1 MNSDEPSSEN
11 SIDALENVSRN
22 PLTNLRTLFQR
33 KNSAIKLDE
42 RGSSFG
48 RVLIVFSILLNL
60 IFLWLVI
67 SLGNTLFAM
76 QETVTEALLEGV
88 TSSMVL
94 SENAQIQTV
103 VNINEQIPIAFDLVI
118 KRDTLVVLFQ
128 PTRIDNASL
137 SIRSANLSVDAPA
150 SITLPV
156 GAELPITL
164 DLTVPVN
171 VSVPIELAVPVAI
184 SLAESDL
191 GEAFQALQSLVA
203 PYEKLQSEIP
213 ACWQML
219 LWQGDCP

>member
-1 MNSDEPSSEN
+1 MSSVEPSPESAN
-11 SIDALENVSRN
+11 DAVANVSRN
-22 PLTNLRTLFQR
+22 PLTNLRTLFKR
-33 KNSAIKLDE
+33 KTSAIKLDG
-42 RGSSFG
+42 RGPSLG
-48 RVLIVFSILLNL
+48 GALIVFSILLNA

-76 QETVTEALLEGV
+76 KETVTETLLEGV
-88 TSSMVL
+88 TNSMAL

-103 VNINEQIPIAFDLVI
+103 VNINEQVPLDFDLVL
-118 KRDTLVVLFQ
+118 KHDTLVVLFQ
-128 PTRIDNASL
+128 PTRIENASL
-137 SIRSANLSVDAPA
+137 SIRSASLSVDAPA

-156 GAELPITL
+156 GAELPIAF
-164 DLTVPVN
+164 DFTVPVN

-213 ACWQML
+213 GCWQML
-219 LWQGDCP
+219 LWRGDCP

>member
-1 MNSDEPSSEN
+1 MNSDEPSSEIIN
-11 SIDALENVSRN
+11 DAPANVSRN
-22 PLTNLRTLFQR
+22 PLTNLRTLFRR
-33 KNSAIKLDE
+33 KSSAIELDD
-42 RGSSFG
+42 RGRSFG
-48 RVLIVFSILLNL
+48 RGLIVISILLNL

-67 SLGNTLFAM
+67 SLGNSLFAM
-76 QETVTEALLEGV
+76 KETVTEALLEGV

-94 SENAQIQTV
+94 SENAQIKTV
-103 VNINEQIPIAFDLVI
+103 VNINEQVPLAFDLVL
-118 KRDTLVVLFQ
+118 KRDTLAVLFK

-156 GAELPITL
+156 GAELPITI

-171 VSVPIELAVPVAI
+171 VSVPIDLAVPVSI

-191 GEAFQALQSLVA
+191 GEVLQALQSLVA

-213 ACWQML
+213 ACWQSL
-219 LWQGDCP
+219 LWRGDCP